1 MAPCRYIHKTIR
13 FKNEGCKFFT
23 YSNVEEF
30 DGYKKVY
37 KEASLV
43 GKGTEKVYK
52 DGQNFVAKTIDAVKH
67 VSEPPARYNQA
78 SLVKALDDAGVGRP
92 STYRMMVD
100 VNPERGYCEVKNRA
114 FFMTPIGNSVIE
126 GLIGNVDDVID
137 KNFTKDM
144 EDRLDAIAE
153 KKGP

>member
-1 MAPCRYIHKTIR
+1 MTPCRYIHKTIR
-13 FKNEGCKFFT
+13 FKNGDCKFFT
-23 YSNVEEF
+23 YSNILEF

-37 KEASLV
+37 FDPALV
-43 GKGTEKVYK
+43 GAGTEKTYK
-52 DGQNFVAKTIDAVKH
+52 NGQKLQAKSVEAVKH

-114 FFMTPIGNSVIE
+114 FFMTQIGNSVIE
-126 GLIGNVDDVID
+126 GLIDNFDDVID
-137 KNFTKDM
+137 KNFTKEM
-144 EDRLDAIAE
+144 EERLDAIAD
-153 KKGP
+153 KKEP